1 VSAGRIWVEE
11 RHDLPLV
18 HFQVVLPT
26 GSLLDPVGKEGL
38 TRLAARLMR
47 RGTERQ
53 TTQAIE
59 ERIDALGADFSI
71 ETSANHVRLAGS
83 VISRSLEPMLSLVG
97 EMMQTPALSE
107 HELTLLKRETL
118 AALVELTDND
128 ASLSSIHFR
137 RALFAGHA
145 FARPGVGTAP
155 SIATIT
161 LDDVRTTYRD
171 RLRVMQPIV
180 GFAGDVTLA
189 KAEELA
195 RKYLLHSERT
205 VDARIKPQ
213 LPSVRQGR
221 HLRLVDKPERT
232 QTQIQIGRLGTHPH
246 DADHIP
252 LVVANAVFGG
262 AFTARLMRAVR
273 SERGWSYG
281 ASSRLAIGQVR
292 DAWSMWTFPA
302 ASDAAACIALQLE
315 LMERWVNEGIDDS
328 ELSFAKSY
336 LIKSY
341 AFATDTADKRLEQ
354 KMEIELYDLP
364 ADYFSA
370 YTQHVEAVTR
380 AQANA
385 AIQER
390 LSPSSLVLSVVATE
404 DDIGG
409 SLRNLPGLTSY
420 EAVAFDA
427 D

>member
-1 VSAGRIWVEE
+1 MSAREIWVEE

-26 GSLLDPVGKEGL
+26 GSLLDPEGKEGL

-59 ERIDALGADFSI
+59 ERIDSLGADFSI
-71 ETSANHVRLAGS
+71 ETSVNHVRLAGS
-83 VISRSLEPMLSLVG
+83 VISRSLEPMLALVG
-97 EMMQTPALSE
+97 EIMQMPALSE
-107 HELTLLKRETL
+107 HELNLLKRETL

-145 FARPGVGTAP
+145 FARPGVGTAK
-155 SIATIT
+155 SIAAVT
-161 LDDVRTTYRD
+161 LDDVRQTYRE
-171 RLRVMQPIV
+171 RLRVMRPVV
-180 GFAGDVTLA
+180 GFAGDVTTA
-189 KAEELA
+189 RAEELV
-195 RKYLLHSERT
+195 RTYLLHPQRT
-205 VDARIKPQ
+205 VEARIVPAI
-213 LPSVRQGR
+213 PSAREGR

-246 DADHIP
+246 DDDHIA

-315 LMERWVNEGIDDS
+315 LMERWVGEGISDD
-328 ELSFAKSY
+328 ELAFAKSY
-336 LIKSY
+336 LVKSY

-364 ADYFSA
+364 KDYFSS
-370 YTQHVEAVTR
+370 YTARVDTVTR
-380 AQANA
+380 AQANE
-385 AIQER
+385 AIARR
-390 LSPSSLVLSVVATE
+390 LQPNSLVFSVVATE
-404 DDIGG
+404 SDIGPA
-409 SLRNLPGLTSY
+409 LRNLPALTTY
-420 EAVAFDA
+420 ESIAFDA

>member
-1 VSAGRIWVEE
+1 MSAGRIWVEE

-18 HFQVVLPT
+18 HFQIVLPT

-47 RGTERQ
+47 RGTEQQ

-59 ERIDALGADFSI
+59 ERIDGLGADFSI

-83 VISRSLEPMLSLVG
+83 VISRSLEPMLALVG
-97 EMMQTPALSE
+97 EMLRSPALSE

-137 RALFAGHA
+137 RALFSGHA
-145 FARPGVGTAP
+145 FSRPSVGTP
-155 SIATIT
+155 SSIAVIT
-161 LDDVRTTYRD
+161 LDDVRRTYRE
-171 RLRVMQPIV
+171 RLRVMRPIV
-180 GFAGDVTLA
+180 GFAGDVSEA
-189 KAEELA
+189 RAHELCA
-195 RKYLLHSERT
+195 RYIHDGERT
-205 VDARIKPQ
+205 VETRVR
-213 LPSVRQGR
+213 PSIPTVREGR

-246 DADHIP
+246 DPDHVP
-252 LVVANAVFGG
+252 LIVANAVFGG

-302 ASDAAACIALQLE
+302 ARDAAACIALQLE
-315 LMERWVNEGIDDS
+315 LMERWVSGGIDDE
-328 ELSFAKSY
+328 ELAFAKSY

-364 ADYFSA
+364 VDYFSS
-370 YTQHVEAVTR
+370 YTQRVEAVTR
-380 AQANA
+380 ELANA
-385 AIQER
+385 AVAER

-404 DDIGG
+404 DDIG
-409 SLRNLPGLTSY
+409 SALRQLPGLTSY
-420 EAVAFDA
+420 ERVAFDA